1 MKQNDFVQ
9 ELRKD
14 IKVIK
19 KDLRAISIKTR
30 TMARALEVEDEPV
43 RADKMRQDTTKIK
56 SEKENTYKWP
66 KSSKPLKPNSISWLS
81 KVIKK
86 INNWLGN
93 NK

>member
-30 TMARALEVEDEPV
+30 TMARALDVEDQGGTPNKKNTTNQ
-43 RADKMRQDTTKIK
+43 DKM
-56 SEKENTYKWP
+56 
-66 KSSKPLKPNSISWLS
+66 SWLNRI
-81 KVIKK
+81 IKK
-86 INNWLGN
+86 IKKWLG
-93 NK
+93 K

>member
-30 TMARALEVEDEPV
+30 TMARALDVD
-43 RADKMRQDTTKIK
+43 DQ
-56 SEKENTYKWP
+56 KE
-66 KSSKPLKPNSISWLS
+66 KPNKKTTTNQNKISWLNRI
-81 KVIKK
+81 IKK
-86 INNWLGN
+86 IKNWLG
-93 NK
+93 K

>member
-30 TMARALEVEDEPV
+30 TMARALEVEDEPTQS
-43 RADKMRQDTTKIK
+43 DKMRQDTTKIK
-56 SEKENTYKWP
+56 SEKENIYK
-66 KSSKPLKPNSISWLS
+66 
-81 KVIKK
+81 
-86 INNWLGN
+86 
-93 NK
+93 

>member
-30 TMARALEVEDEPV
+30 TMARALDVED
-43 RADKMRQDTTKIK
+43 Q
-56 SEKENTYKWP
+56 NG
-66 KSSKPLKPNSISWLS
+66 KPNKKTIKKLSWLS
-81 KVIKK
+81 RIIKK
-86 INNWLGN
+86 IKAWLG
-93 NK
+93 K

>member
-1 MKQNDFVQ
+1 MTQNDFVQ

-30 TMARALEVEDEPV
+30 TMARALDVDDQTENPN
-43 RADKMRQDTTKIK
+43 KKTKTQQNK
-56 SEKENTYKWP
+56 
-66 KSSKPLKPNSISWLS
+66 ISW
-81 KVIKK
+81 VDRIIKK
-86 INNWLGN
+86 IKNWVGN

>member
-30 TMARALEVEDEPV
+30 TMARALEVEDEPTQS
-43 RADKMRQDTTKIK
+43 DKMRQDTTKIK

-66 KSSKPLKPNSISWLS
+66 KSSKPLKQNSISWLS
-81 KVIKK
+81 MVIGK
-86 INNWLGN
+86 IKNWLGN

>member
-30 TMARALEVEDEPV
+30 TMARALDVDDQTENPN
-43 RADKMRQDTTKIK
+43 KKTKTQQNK
-56 SEKENTYKWP
+56 
-66 KSSKPLKPNSISWLS
+66 ISW
-81 KVIKK
+81 VDRIIKK
-86 INNWLGN
+86 IKNWVGN

>member
-30 TMARALEVEDEPV
+30 TMARALDVEDQVGVPN
-43 RADKMRQDTTKIK
+43 KKTTTNQNK
-56 SEKENTYKWP
+56 
-66 KSSKPLKPNSISWLS
+66 ISWLNRI
-81 KVIKK
+81 IKK
-86 INNWLGN
+86 IKNWLG
-93 NK
+93 K

>member
-30 TMARALEVEDEPV
+30 TMARALEVEDEPTQS
-43 RADKMRQDTTKIK
+43 DKLRQDTTKIK
-56 SEKENTYKWP
+56 SEKENIYKWP
-66 KSSKPLKPNSISWLS
+66 KSSKPLKQNSISWLS
-81 KVIKK
+81 MVIKK
-86 INNWLGN
+86 IKNWLGN

>member
-30 TMARALEVEDEPV
+30 TMARALDVD
-43 RADKMRQDTTKIK
+43 DQ
-56 SEKENTYKWP
+56 KE
-66 KSSKPLKPNSISWLS
+66 KPNKKTTTNKISWLS
-81 KVIKK
+81 RIIKK
-86 INNWLGN
+86 IKNWLG
-93 NK
+93 K

>member
-30 TMARALEVEDEPV
+30 TMARALEVEDEPTQS
-43 RADKMRQDTTKIK
+43 DKMRQDTTKIK
-56 SEKENTYKWP
+56 SEKENIYKWP
-66 KSSKPLKPNSISWLS
+66 KSSKTLKPNSISWLS
-81 KVIKK
+81 RFIKK
-86 INNWLGN
+86 IKNWLGN

>member
-30 TMARALEVEDEPV
+30 TMARALDVDDQKEKPN
-43 RADKMRQDTTKIK
+43 KKTTTTKNK
-56 SEKENTYKWP
+56 
-66 KSSKPLKPNSISWLS
+66 ISWLNTI
-81 KVIKK
+81 IKK
-86 INNWLGN
+86 IKNWLG
-93 NK
+93 K